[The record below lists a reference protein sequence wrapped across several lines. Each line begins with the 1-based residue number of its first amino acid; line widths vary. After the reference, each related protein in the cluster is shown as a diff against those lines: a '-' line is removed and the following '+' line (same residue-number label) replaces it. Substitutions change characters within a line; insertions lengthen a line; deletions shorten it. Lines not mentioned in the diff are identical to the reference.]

1 MADEAAR
8 SRKDYVVYALYAS
21 TALKDTSMHE
31 FEGELKTIIIK
42 HYCELCCVVL
52 LAACMHVLIINYTNF
67 LRQPLFMTQAWPSR
81 ACKDSF
87 HNAQPY
93 IKGIN
98 NRKKKD
104 MIGG

>member
-67 LRQPLFMTQAWPSR
+67 YGSLYS
-81 ACKDSF
+81 
-87 HNAQPY
+87 
-93 IKGIN
+93 
-98 NRKKKD
+98 
-104 MIGG
+104 